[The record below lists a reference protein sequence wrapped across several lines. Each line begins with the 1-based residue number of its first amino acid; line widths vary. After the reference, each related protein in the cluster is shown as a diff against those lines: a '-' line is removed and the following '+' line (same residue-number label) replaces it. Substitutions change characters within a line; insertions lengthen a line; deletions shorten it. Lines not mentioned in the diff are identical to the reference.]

1 MTGRQMKNNL
11 SVQKEMAEVSQSPL
25 VKVTD
30 CYIFAG
36 KETEQHYSWCLWCRE
51 MEGKKERERW

>member
-30 CYIFAG
+30 CYIFA
-36 KETEQHYSWCLWCRE
+36 
-51 MEGKKERERW
+51 